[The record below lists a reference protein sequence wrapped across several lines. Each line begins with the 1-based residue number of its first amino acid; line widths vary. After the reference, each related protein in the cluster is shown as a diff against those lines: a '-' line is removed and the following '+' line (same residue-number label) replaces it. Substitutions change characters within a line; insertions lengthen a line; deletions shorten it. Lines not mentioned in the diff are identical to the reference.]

1 MKLRP
6 VAGPSSAG
14 GVSKATPVAAQ
25 VGDEGAAEVV
35 GLDLADIGAADAEG
49 GDADDRVG
57 RRTAGD
63 DPRRDACGVERLG
76 ALLVDQRHRAFD
88 HVLRLQIGVVGLGD
102 DVDQRIAQAE
112 NVYAFNHDGE
122 APLARR
128 APSGASGRRGQ
139 TPLPAADCR
148 FSAGRAGAG
157 ARRARRRR
165 RGRGRPPRSRARPS
179 AGRARAASAGR
190 GGAARRFRETNPR
203 RREPRGRPCR

>member
-14 GVSKATPVAAQ
+14 CGVEGDAGAAQ

-49 GDADDRVG
+49 GDADDGVG

-112 NVYAFNHDGE
+112 NVDAFNHDGE
-122 APLARR
+122 AP
-128 APSGASGRRGQ
+128 
-139 TPLPAADCR
+139 
-148 FSAGRAGAG
+148 
-157 ARRARRRR
+157 
-165 RGRGRPPRSRARPS
+165 SRARAFWRLGPARS
-179 AGRARAASAGR
+179 NAGADGSPG
-190 GGAARRFRETNPR
+190 R
-203 RREPRGRPCR
+203 RRLAYGFVLGYVY

>member
-14 GVSKATPVAAQ
+14 CGVEGDAGAAQ

-112 NVYAFNHDGE
+112 NVYAFDHDGE
-122 APLARR
+122 APSRAARLLAPRGGEVKRR
-128 APSGASGRRGQ
+128 SRRPTG
-139 TPLPAADCR
+139 R
-148 FSAGRAGAG
+148 FSAGRADAG

-179 AGRARAASAGR
+179 AGRVRAASAGR

-203 RREPRGRPCR
+203 RLEACGRPCR